1 MAPPSGPPPAG
12 VGAGA
17 AAAGVP
23 PSRARPAAAIALD
36 VPVAKRAR
44 TDGLKREEDFIA
56 ENPMD
61 FTLSVVMPTSEKYG
75 GKMTGQTI
83 AVAVQLTDKVS
94 TLKAKIQAAVG
105 IPPGKQT
112 LKVGATTV
120 NNVNSLAFY
129 NISADKTATLTE
141 KTRGGRK

>member
-1 MAPPSGPPPAG
+1 
-12 VGAGA
+12 
-17 AAAGVP
+17 
-23 PSRARPAAAIALD
+23 
-36 VPVAKRAR
+36 
-44 TDGLKREEDFIA
+44 
-56 ENPMD
+56 MD

-105 IPPGKQT
+105 IPPGKQALHMWT